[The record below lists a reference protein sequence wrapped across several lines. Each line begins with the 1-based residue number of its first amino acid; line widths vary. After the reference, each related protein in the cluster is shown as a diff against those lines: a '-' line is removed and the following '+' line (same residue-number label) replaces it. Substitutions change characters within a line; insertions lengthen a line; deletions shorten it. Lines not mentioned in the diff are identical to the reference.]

1 MAHSLTPKSQL
12 ILSLSASST
21 RRPLLATREPPLL
34 HLYTH
39 TLLTALFASARARPR
54 YASRPLNRPKKNTLA
69 GATFLRAVD
78 QDNTQREALVPLLI
92 LKRMASTDAAAA
104 SSGDAWKAQL
114 QLPAKDTRIR
124 TEVRTKTQV
133 LKKEETRH
141 HADRRDSDAEKRA
154 RRETA
159 PRSPSCSFSTK
170 ACGSRR
176 NAARSE
182 RRGRKKQRRARR
194 MRERFFFF
202 CLAPFPLSPSRRLFF
217 LFLSRDAM
225 KGLRASAF
233 LL

>member
-1 MAHSLTPKSQL
+1 MAHSLSPKSQL

-124 TEVRTKTQV
+124 TEVRE
-133 LKKEETRH
+133 KENE
-141 HADRRDSDAEKRA
+141 DSSLEEGRNKA
-154 RRETA
+154 
-159 PRSPSCSFSTK
+159 SC
-170 ACGSRR
+170 RP
-176 NAARSE
+176 E
-182 RRGRKKQRRARR
+182 RQ
-194 MRERFFFF
+194 
-202 CLAPFPLSPSRRLFF
+202 
-217 LFLSRDAM
+217 
-225 KGLRASAF
+225 
-233 LL
+233 